1 MALAASGSSDI
12 EKNPEQRKK
21 KEEEQRRRLVVE
33 MALEDEEDKNRY
45 GISDEDIANARA
57 SGRYNPFATDSDILG
72 IGIPAGQ
79 GGGQGWGLGH
89 RTPRRVGSA
98 EGIQAIVVNVA
109 ARADLT
115 GPERAALLATQLTGF
130 SESGGDNRGAI
141 VSFSGAD
148 GLAWCGGFVNRI
160 AQETLRDNRSGVY
173 DGITNPLFANN
184 WADYARGHGA
194 LRQSGYTPRPGDII
208 TFDRHVGIVT
218 AVEHGRVTYVSG
230 NYSNMVEAV
239 TFDLNHPP
247 RRFTGYSDTQAI
259 ARARGIG
266 LSESVMAQSASDAAA
281 PPAPPQEAAAAS
293 VTSTPPPTQVTG
305 GETVTPDAPTPLAR
319 AVVPAAASSPGLS

>member
-1 MALAASGSSDI
+1 
-12 EKNPEQRKK
+12 
-21 KEEEQRRRLVVE
+21 
-33 MALEDEEDKNRY
+33 MALEDQEAKNRY
-45 GISDEDIANARA
+45 GISDEDIKNARA
-57 SGRYNPFATDSDILG
+57 SGRYNPFAADGDILG
-72 IGIPAGQ
+72 IGIPAGV
-79 GGGQGWGLGH
+79 GGGQGWGVGH
-89 RTPRRVGSA
+89 RTPRRAGSA
-98 EGIQAIVVNVA
+98 EEIQAVVANVA

-115 GPERAALLATQLTGF
+115 GPERAALLATRLTGF

-160 AQETLRDNRSGVY
+160 VQETLRDVHNRSGVY
-173 DGITNPLFANN
+173 DGIANPLFANN

-218 AVEHGRVTYVSG
+218 AVENGRVTYVSG

-239 TFDLNHPP
+239 TFDLNQPP

-266 LSESVMAQSASDAAA
+266 LSEPVMAQSAPDAAA
-281 PPAPPQEAAAAS
+281 PPAPPQAAAAVS
-293 VTSTPPPTQVTG
+293 VTSAPPPTQVTG
-305 GETVTPDAPTPLAR
+305 GQTVYSDAPTALPR
-319 AVVPAAASSPGLS
+319 VVVTAPASVSPTLG